1 MIRSLQA
8 CPRDVALS
16 LSLVFALSACVGTQ
30 PLQPPPPPP
39 PPGDLPTRTVTGRVE
54 LPSGSGLELTA
65 LKLNSL
71 IAESS
76 VSSAGEFSLQ
86 TLAPGTHL
94 GVLQRVDGKPIL
106 MGWLDETR
114 KTISPRT
121 TAEVLTY
128 LAVGGALHPAEVQRK
143 ALEGLPT
150 LPGLDAVAQAVSG
163 LASSPEGL
171 FAPSPAVLVALEAVV
186 APLRA
191 QAGAIRAHSGI
202 RPQGFVINPL
212 EEQSGVRPFE
222 VFPDSVYLTNSWR
235 RRAWAFVDRVS
246 TFDASDHETPNP
258 AAIKDFMVLPVTG
271 LNGGF
276 IGTSIDIY
284 AGNYAGTPVD
294 SDPVQTP
301 NMDGAKKTRYKV
313 TVVGPGFLNRYK
325 LDGLSSDRYKTYILV
340 SARSFIEDAFF
351 PFLSNFV
358 LGTAGWSENA
368 TAKDL
373 FKDVIVNS
381 SADGANILSQSP
393 QFVDFLREGKFR
405 EIFDLLSKDFAVSNT
420 LRALFVNAVAAAAKK
435 YPKVATQGILAKLNT
450 VVNVVG
456 AYIQLYDTYWITN
469 TFYAAWAFAEW
480 IIDVDGAR
488 FWLDPK
494 TAYISKNEIR
504 LFKLRTE
511 AGPNPP
517 PLEYRWSTTGKHGLL
532 NDTRGHKG
540 TSFTSSDDGVNYTP
554 NLKSFGTD
562 TITVEVLLIEGN
574 NRKSL
579 GTTSA
584 EITVDD
590 GKTKVTLVPRLASLL
605 KGESVRL
612 NTTLRDAPTD
622 GGTLSYRFSTTGKF
636 GGFTGGLNHFETSS
650 SGATYQSR
658 SDAEGS
664 DTVTVE
670 VFYTKDNVRRRLGS
684 ASATVKTEKRKTVLQ
699 GSWFIKTDSYPEPA
713 DPDGTRW
720 CVAVYMVAPKV
731 QGAKQ
736 YTVRG
741 YNFFDPFFYL
751 DRGVSKSATA
761 SVTYPGYDRPCA
773 ESPVLSVG
781 GEYWFPLSGG
791 HGPDKPDTAWYQG
804 RFAGMEV
811 EVTVTY

>member
-1 MIRSLQA
+1 
-8 CPRDVALS
+8 
-16 LSLVFALSACVGTQ
+16 
-30 PLQPPPPPP
+30 
-39 PPGDLPTRTVTGRVE
+39 VTGRVE

-71 IAESS
+71 IAESF

-94 GVLQRVDGKPIL
+94 GVLQRADGKPIL

-114 KTISPRT
+114 KTISSGT

-143 ALEGLPT
+143 ALEVLPS

-163 LASSPEGL
+163 LVSSPEGL
-171 FAPSPAVLVALEAVV
+171 LAPSPAVVAALEAVV

-191 QAGAIRAHSGI
+191 QAGAIRAPSGV
-202 RPQGFVINPL
+202 RPQGFVIDPL

-235 RRAWAFVDRVS
+235 RRAWAFVDRVK
-246 TFDASDHETPNP
+246 TTEANGTVAYTP

-276 IGTSIDIY
+276 LGTAIDVY

-294 SDPVQTP
+294 SDPIQIP
-301 NMDGAKKTRYKV
+301 NLKEGGKTTYLV
-313 TVVGPGFLNRYK
+313 TVVGPGLYKRDQVARLSKERQERWFYVGARGFVEDFL
-325 LDGLSSDRYKTYILV
+325 
-340 SARSFIEDAFF
+340 F
-351 PFLSNFV
+351 PLISNFA
-358 LGTAGWSENA
+358 LGTAGWDA
-368 TAKDL
+368 VPTAKNL
-373 FKDVIVNS
+373 LIDVIVSS
-381 SADGANILSQSP
+381 SADAANLLGQSF
-393 QFVDFLREGKFR
+393 QFRDYYREGKFK
-405 EIFDLLSKDFAVSNT
+405 EIFDLLLKDAAISNT
-420 LRALFVNAVAAAAKK
+420 LRAMFVNAVTLAATK
-435 YPKVATQGILAKLNT
+435 YPKVAASGILAKLNT

-456 AYIQLYDTYWITN
+456 AYLQAYDTQWVLRTL
-469 TFYAAWAFAEW
+469 FASSAVDTW
-480 IIDVDGAR
+480 TVDVDGAR

-494 TAYISKNEIR
+494 TAYITKNELK

-554 NLKSFGTD
+554 NLSSFGTD
-562 TITVEVLLIEGN
+562 TITVEVLLIEGS

-584 EITVDD
+584 DITVDD
-590 GKTKVTLVPRLASLL
+590 GSTKVTLVPRLASLL
-605 KGESVRL
+605 KGESVQL
-612 NTTLRDAPTD
+612 NTTLRDAPSD
-622 GGTLSYRFSTTGKF
+622 GGTLSYRFSTTGKY

-650 SGATYQSR
+650 SGTTYQSR
-658 SDAEGS
+658 SDTEGS

-684 ASATVKTEKRKTVLQ
+684 ASATVKTEKRKTVLR
-699 GSWFIKTDSYPEPA
+699 GNWFIKTDSYPEPA

-720 CVAVYMVAPKV
+720 CAAVYMVAPKA

-736 YTVRG
+736 YAVRG
-741 YNFFDPFFYL
+741 YNFFDPYFYR
-751 DRGVSKSATA
+751 DGVTKGASAST
-761 SVTYPGYDRPCA
+761 TYPGYDKPCA

-781 GEYWFPLSGG
+781 GEYWFHLSGI

-811 EVTVTY
+811 EVILTY